1 VNVWHLDK
9 DAPQIE
15 FPLNIRNLQQKFLEC
30 LIQGNE
36 SQAIIIISNLLYS
49 TISKERILFDIILP
63 TLNILNDMY
72 SRGKISE
79 SEKILISTSA
89 IDLVLMTKFV
99 STLDTP
105 KLKASSIIVSG
116 SEEAN
121 YFARIASVILYL
133 MGWHSLY
140 FGNVENKID
149 PFFDIDIQRLVT
161 RKLKSMNGLSTV
173 MIFSFNANTLKFL
186 SNTIKALRNK
196 VENDLR
202 IAIFT
207 NIDLLQESQGMD
219 VDYCTTD
226 LKALIDWA
234 KQEYHMSS

>member
-1 VNVWHLDK
+1 LDK

-15 FPLNIRNLQQKFLEC
+15 FPLNIHNLQQKFLEC

-36 SQAIIIISNLLYS
+36 SQAIIIISTLLFS

-72 SRGKISE
+72 DRGKISE
-79 SEKILISTSA
+79 SEKILISTAA

-99 STLDTP
+99 STFDTP
-105 KLKASSIIVSG
+105 KLNASSIVVSG

-140 FGNVENKID
+140 LGNIENKID

-161 RKLKSMNGLSTV
+161 KKLRSMNGMSVV
-173 MIFSFNANTLKFL
+173 MIFSFNTNTLKFL
-186 SNTIKALRNK
+186 SNTIKVLRKK
-196 VENDLR
+196 VENDLK
-202 IAIFT
+202 ITIFT
-207 NIDLLQESQGMD
+207 NNDLLQESQGMD

-226 LKALIDWA
+226 LKALMDWA
-234 KQEYHMSS
+234 KQEYRNISS

>member
-1 VNVWHLDK
+1 MDK

-15 FPLNIRNLQQKFLEC
+15 FPLNVRNLQQKFLEC
-30 LIQGNE
+30 LLQGNE

-105 KLKASSIIVSG
+105 KLKASSIVVSG

-121 YFARIASVILYL
+121 YFARIASVMLYL
-133 MGWHSLY
+133 MGWNSLY
-140 FGNVENKID
+140 LGNVENKID

-161 RKLKSMNGLSTV
+161 RKLKSMNGLSVV
-173 MIFSFNANTLKFL
+173 MIFSFNINTLKFL
-186 SNTIKALRNK
+186 SNTIKVLRKK

-207 NIDLLQESQGMD
+207 DNDLMQESQGMD
-219 VDYCTTD
+219 VDFCTTD
-226 LKALIDWA
+226 LKALIVWI
-234 KQEYHMSS
+234 KEEYRMSS

>member
-1 VNVWHLDK
+1 LDK

-15 FPLNIRNLQQKFLEC
+15 FPLNVRNLQQKFLEC
-30 LIQGNE
+30 LLQGNE

-105 KLKASSIIVSG
+105 KLKASSIVVSG

-121 YFARIASVILYL
+121 YFARIASVMLYL
-133 MGWHSLY
+133 MGWNSLY
-140 FGNVENKID
+140 LGNVENKID

-161 RKLKSMNGLSTV
+161 RKLKSMNGLSVV
-173 MIFSFNANTLKFL
+173 MIFSFNINTLKFL
-186 SNTIKALRNK
+186 SNTIKVLRKK

-207 NIDLLQESQGMD
+207 DNDLMQESQGMD
-219 VDYCTTD
+219 VDFCTTD
-226 LKALIDWA
+226 LKALIVWI
-234 KQEYHMSS
+234 KEEYRMSS

>member
-1 VNVWHLDK
+1 MDK

-15 FPLNIRNLQQKFLEC
+15 FPLNVRNLQQKFLEC

-105 KLKASSIIVSG
+105 KLKASSIVVSG

-121 YFARIASVILYL
+121 YFARIASVVLYL
-133 MGWHSLY
+133 IGWNSLY
-140 FGNVENKID
+140 LGNVENKID

-161 RKLKSMNGLSTV
+161 RKLKSMNGLSVV
-173 MIFSFNANTLKFL
+173 MIFSFNVNTLKFL
-186 SNTIKALRNK
+186 SNTIKVLRKK

-207 NIDLLQESQGMD
+207 NIDLMQESQGMD

-226 LKALIDWA
+226 LKALLDWV
-234 KQEYHMSS
+234 KEEYRMSS

>member
-1 VNVWHLDK
+1 
-9 DAPQIE
+9 
-15 FPLNIRNLQQKFLEC
+15 
-30 LIQGNE
+30 
-36 SQAIIIISNLLYS
+36 
-49 TISKERILFDIILP
+49 
-63 TLNILNDMY
+63 MY
-72 SRGKISE
+72 YRGKISE

-105 KLKASSIIVSG
+105 KLKAFSIVVSG

-133 MGWHSLY
+133 MGWNSLY
-140 FGNVENKID
+140 LGNVENKID

-161 RKLKSMNGLSTV
+161 KKLKSMNGLSVV

-186 SNTIKALRNK
+186 SNTMKVLRNK

-207 NIDLLQESQGMD
+207 NSDLLQESQDMD

-226 LKALIDWA
+226 LKALIDWT
-234 KQEYHMSS
+234 KGEYRTLS

>member
-1 VNVWHLDK
+1 LDK

-30 LIQGNE
+30 LIEGNE

-99 STLDTP
+99 STLDAP
-105 KLKASSIIVSG
+105 KLKASSIVVSG

-121 YFARIASVILYL
+121 YFARIASVNMYL

-140 FGNVENKID
+140 LGNVENKID
-149 PFFDIDIQRLVT
+149 PFFDIDIQRLLT
-161 RKLKSMNGLSTV
+161 RKLKSRNGLSVV

-186 SNTIKALRNK
+186 SNTIKVLRK
-196 VENDLR
+196 KIENDLR

-207 NIDLLQESQGMD
+207 NNDLLQESEGMD

-234 KQEYHMSS
+234 KGEYDMSS

>member
-1 VNVWHLDK
+1 
-9 DAPQIE
+9 
-15 FPLNIRNLQQKFLEC
+15 
-30 LIQGNE
+30 
-36 SQAIIIISNLLYS
+36 
-49 TISKERILFDIILP
+49 
-63 TLNILNDMY
+63 MY

-105 KLKASSIIVSG
+105 KLKASSIVVSG

-121 YFARIASVILYL
+121 YFARIASVVLYL
-133 MGWHSLY
+133 IGWNSLY
-140 FGNVENKID
+140 LGNVENKID

-161 RKLKSMNGLSTV
+161 RKLKSMNGLSVV
-173 MIFSFNANTLKFL
+173 MIFSFNVNTLKFL
-186 SNTIKALRNK
+186 SNTIKVLRKK

-207 NIDLLQESQGMD
+207 NIDLMQESQGMD

-226 LKALIDWA
+226 LKALLDWV
-234 KQEYHMSS
+234 KEEYRMSS

>member
-1 VNVWHLDK
+1 MDK

-15 FPLNIRNLQQKFLEC
+15 FPLNVRNLQQKFLEC

-121 YFARIASVILYL
+121 YFARIGSVILYL

-149 PFFDIDIQRLVT
+149 PFFDIDIQRLIT
-161 RKLKSMNGLSTV
+161 RKLKSMNGLSVV

-186 SNTIKALRNK
+186 SNTIKALRKK

-207 NIDLLQESQGMD
+207 NTDLLQESQSMD
-219 VDYCTTD
+219 ADYCTTD
-226 LKALIDWA
+226 LKALIEWA
-234 KQEYHMSS
+234 KQEYHYSS

>member
-1 VNVWHLDK
+1 MDK

-15 FPLNIRNLQQKFLEC
+15 FPLNVRNLQQKFLEC

-72 SRGKISE
+72 YRGKISE

-105 KLKASSIIVSG
+105 KLKAFSIVVSG

-133 MGWHSLY
+133 MGWNSLY
-140 FGNVENKID
+140 LGNVENKID

-161 RKLKSMNGLSTV
+161 KKLKSMNGLSVV

-186 SNTIKALRNK
+186 SNTMKVLRNK

-207 NIDLLQESQGMD
+207 NSDLLQESQDMD

-226 LKALIDWA
+226 LKALIDWT
-234 KQEYHMSS
+234 KGEYRTLS

>member
-1 VNVWHLDK
+1 
-9 DAPQIE
+9 
-15 FPLNIRNLQQKFLEC
+15 
-30 LIQGNE
+30 
-36 SQAIIIISNLLYS
+36 
-49 TISKERILFDIILP
+49 
-63 TLNILNDMY
+63 MY

-99 STLDTP
+99 STLDIP
-105 KLKASSIIVSG
+105 KLKASSIVVSG

-121 YFARIASVILYL
+121 YFARIASVMLYL
-133 MGWHSLY
+133 MGWNSLY
-140 FGNVENKID
+140 LGNVENKID

-161 RKLKSMNGLSTV
+161 RKLKSMNGLSVV
-173 MIFSFNANTLKFL
+173 MIFSFNINTLKFL
-186 SNTIKALRNK
+186 SNTIKVLRKK

-207 NIDLLQESQGMD
+207 NNDLMQESQGMD

-226 LKALIDWA
+226 LKALIDWV
-234 KQEYHMSS
+234 KEEYRMSS

>member
-1 VNVWHLDK
+1 LDK

-15 FPLNIRNLQQKFLEC
+15 FPLNVRNLQQKFLEC

-105 KLKASSIIVSG
+105 KLKASSIVVSG

-121 YFARIASVILYL
+121 YFARIASVVLYL
-133 MGWHSLY
+133 IGWNSLY
-140 FGNVENKID
+140 LGNVENKID

-161 RKLKSMNGLSTV
+161 RKLKSMNGLSVV
-173 MIFSFNANTLKFL
+173 MIFSFNVNTLKFL
-186 SNTIKALRNK
+186 SNTIKVLRKK

-202 IAIFT
+202 ITIFT
-207 NIDLLQESQGMD
+207 NIDLMQESQGMD

-226 LKALIDWA
+226 LKALIDWV
-234 KQEYHMSS
+234 KEEYRMSS

>member
-1 VNVWHLDK
+1 LDK

-15 FPLNIRNLQQKFLEC
+15 FPLNVRNLQQKFLEC

-105 KLKASSIIVSG
+105 KLKASSIVVSG

-121 YFARIASVILYL
+121 YFARIASVVLYL
-133 MGWHSLY
+133 IGWNSFYL
-140 FGNVENKID
+140 GNVENKID

-161 RKLKSMNGLSTV
+161 RKLKSMNGLSVV
-173 MIFSFNANTLKFL
+173 MIFSFNVNTLKFL
-186 SNTIKALRNK
+186 SNTIKVLRKK

-207 NIDLLQESQGMD
+207 NIDLMQESQGMD

-226 LKALIDWA
+226 LKALIEWV
-234 KQEYHMSS
+234 KEEYRMSS

>member
-1 VNVWHLDK
+1 LDK

-15 FPLNIRNLQQKFLEC
+15 FPLNVRNLQQKFLEC
-30 LIQGNE
+30 LLQGNE

-79 SEKILISTSA
+79 SEKMLISTSA

-99 STLDTP
+99 STLDIP
-105 KLKASSIIVSG
+105 KLKASSIVVSG

-121 YFARIASVILYL
+121 YFARIASVMLYL
-133 MGWHSLY
+133 MGWNSLY
-140 FGNVENKID
+140 LGNVENKID

-161 RKLKSMNGLSTV
+161 RKLKSMNGLSVV
-173 MIFSFNANTLKFL
+173 MIFSFNINTLKFL
-186 SNTIKALRNK
+186 SNTIKVLRKK

-207 NIDLLQESQGMD
+207 NNDLMQESKGMD
-219 VDYCTTD
+219 VDFCTTD
-226 LKALIDWA
+226 LKALIVWI
-234 KQEYHMSS
+234 KEEYRMSS